1 MIKLKDLLREEDVV
15 KNKKTGNVY
24 VVQKMD
30 PNKHDKPTPAEIEKT
45 KAANNG
51 QLPKSEPQP
60 KQTPNNN
67 PTDEPQKGQK
77 LGSSDFKSSAEKS
90 KDNSKSDI
98 PMLKD
103 LMPNANFDRKPL
115 SAVSPIERQQIS
127 TIIDKLAEMGK
138 QAKEK
143 GEKAPNFN
151 LCQVSVPGTNLY
163 CDGNK
168 GIPREDMPQ
177 FKGTPEPGSP
187 ADKLPKDENGEADT
201 EEFFKQMLNK
211 QGIKVSEPTEVPADR
226 LKATQSELV
235 GPKVAGMSKVLADP
249 NHPAYEKITAP
260 IYVSNDGYVLDGH
273 HRWAAIIAHNAA
285 NPDNQIPMKVRV
297 IDEPIVPLVKRSNK
311 FAEEM
316 GIRAKKADT
325 GAAGGPQPIVTSEKK
340 KPEVETIKGKTSGKD
355 IQTINVGNGKV
366 YGTVHRNTKM
376 VDDIVDHVKST
387 IPKERWGDVV
397 FVAEGGAT
405 NKQTGELEFHDEMKY
420 AVPKFE
426 EMGASID
433 TFDGDDLDVHKP
445 ESLLYKKQIE
455 KTGLNQ
461 SQVNA
466 GNWASMI
473 GQGEGTDTMKP
484 TTFLDEGGKQFLQNS
499 AKEAGF
505 PPIENFDNPTE
516 QDKDILYRLSFPED
530 NGDTETKV
538 NDIQV
543 AFNEIRDENI
553 INKSN
558 ELEKQGKIPIVI
570 AGEGHVELVKNAM
583 TQKPKISEFSLRGIL
598 KSIK

>member
-60 KQTPNNN
+60 KQTPNNT
-67 PTDEPQKGQK
+67 PTDKPQKGQK
-77 LGSSDFKSSAEKS
+77 LGSDNFKSPAEKAT
-90 KDNSKSDI
+90 DI

-127 TIIDKLAEMGK
+127 TIIDKLAELGK

-177 FKGTPEPGSP
+177 FKGTPEPGSI

-211 QGIKVSEPTEVPADR
+211 QGIKVSEPTAVPADR

-249 NHPAYEKITAP
+249 NHPAYGKITAP

-273 HRWAAIIAHNAA
+273 HRWAAVVAHNAS
-285 NPDNQIPMKVRV
+285 NPDNQIPMNVRV

-311 FAEEM
+311 FAEEI

-325 GAAGGPQPIVTSEKK
+325 GAAGGPTPI
-340 KPEVETIKGKTSGKD
+340 
-355 IQTINVGNGKV
+355 
-366 YGTVHRNTKM
+366 TK
-376 VDDIVDHVKST
+376 
-387 IPKERWGDVV
+387 
-397 FVAEGGAT
+397 
-405 NKQTGELEFHDEMKY
+405 
-420 AVPKFE
+420 
-426 EMGASID
+426 
-433 TFDGDDLDVHKP
+433 
-445 ESLLYKKQIE
+445 
-455 KTGLNQ
+455 
-461 SQVNA
+461 
-466 GNWASMI
+466 
-473 GQGEGTDTMKP
+473 
-484 TTFLDEGGKQFLQNS
+484 
-499 AKEAGF
+499 
-505 PPIENFDNPTE
+505 
-516 QDKDILYRLSFPED
+516 
-530 NGDTETKV
+530 
-538 NDIQV
+538 
-543 AFNEIRDENI
+543 
-553 INKSN
+553 
-558 ELEKQGKIPIVI
+558 
-570 AGEGHVELVKNAM
+570 
-583 TQKPKISEFSLRGIL
+583 
-598 KSIK
+598 